1 MSDVTAFAGLRPA
14 PRPSVTPAVTA
25 AQPPAAPT
33 PRPVPAPARLDVV
46 YLELLRWSLAQ
57 TGALLPVVV
66 VVQAVLAFGVVVG
79 FGLLIPDLDLPTAAY
94 LATGAP
100 TVLILTVGL
109 VMVPQAVSTAR
120 LRGSYTF
127 QRSLPVPRL
136 LLLAAD
142 LTMWGLVALPSI
154 AVAVGIGALWY
165 GFELRVDW
173 PLLLGTAALTVLT
186 ASATGYAIAVLL
198 PPLLAQVTTQVVL
211 FFIMLFSPVTF
222 PPERL
227 PEWFQA
233 LHALLPVQASADA
246 IRAGLLADS
255 YSVSGG
261 SLVVLAVWCV
271 AGLVVTLSAISRRA

>member
-1 MSDVTAFAGLRPA
+1 LDSLTW
-14 PRPSVTPAVTA
+14 TC
-25 AQPPAAPT
+25 PPPPT
-33 PRPVPAPARLDVV
+33 SP
-46 YLELLRWSLAQ
+46 
-57 TGALLPVVV
+57 
-66 VVQAVLAFGVVVG
+66 
-79 FGLLIPDLDLPTAAY
+79 
-94 LATGAP
+94 TGAP

-120 LRGSYTF
+120 LRGTYTF

-142 LTMWGLVALPSI
+142 LTMWGAGGA
-154 AVAVGIGALWY
+154 AVDRGGRGASGALWY

-222 PPERL
+222 PPEPSAGVVPGPPRPPARPGPPRTRSGRDCSRTPTAS
-227 PEWFQA
+227 PEARSWCSRSGA
-233 LHALLPVQASADA
+233 WPACGHALGDLP
-246 IRAGLLADS
+246 AGVTS
-255 YSVSGG
+255 WRRGPVVSECFRRFGTSV
-261 SLVVLAVWCV
+261 
-271 AGLVVTLSAISRRA
+271 